1 MRLTEEEF
9 TRERRYQTVMYFVR
23 KMLEQGLISEE
34 DYCRIDTRNREKFK
48 PFTGD
53 LLSGN
58 FLLCASK
65 RVMNCTWKEADS
77 HEECNETGTATAGSE
92 TENKGG
98 GLRQGLDGD

>member
-1 MRLTEEEF
+1 MESF
-9 TRERRYQTVMYFVR
+9 TYSY
-23 KMLEQGLISEE
+23 
-34 DYCRIDTRNREKFK
+34 REKFK

-77 HEECNETGTATAGSE
+77 HEECNETGTAAVGSE

-98 GLRQGLDGD
+98 GLRQGLDGDRAPSAFPFRTDQLLQREDPEES